1 MKEMTGS
8 LNEINLLTGLPRE
21 NDTILYALTM
31 CAPYSSITN
40 YKYRVKLLPGTLRRG
55 KGKI

>member
-1 MKEMTGS
+1 MTGS